1 MALFG
6 PENVRSLLIL
16 IWYETAQVISGPLV
30 RED

>member
-16 IWYETAQVISGPLV
+16 IGYETAQVISGPLV
-30 RED
+30 